1 VYTALSAASKTLQS
15 YLKSRLL
22 EEPDL
27 APFFGSSGSMQVLL
41 NTPEE
46 MTDRAID
53 GLSVWLYRIVRDE
66 ERVNAPAER
75 TSDNRLRRTPLPLR
89 LHYLITPVIQ
99 EATDNTPETIQ
110 KILGKVLQVFYE
122 HPIFRGAELL
132 GGLDRSQ
139 TELTVRLESLSLEE
153 IARLY
158 EALLRSYQVS
168 AAYEVSVVY
177 LDVYSE
183 PERVSPVQVVT
194 PNYGVI
200 VAES

>member
-1 VYTALSAASKTLQS
+1 MYTALSAASKTLQN
-15 YLKSRLL
+15 YLKNRLL

-27 APFFGSSGSMQVLL
+27 APFFGGGGSMRVLL

-46 MTDRAID
+46 MTDRSVD

-99 EATDNTPETIQ
+99 QATDDTPETVQ

-132 GGLDRSQ
+132 NGLDRSQ

-153 IARLY
+153 ISRIY

-177 LDVYSE
+177 LNVYSE
-183 PERVSPVQVVT
+183 PERVSPVQVVM